1 MKTLYIEC
9 NMGAAGDMLT
19 AALLELLEDQDDFI
33 KRFNALGIKGV
44 EMKREDAVKCGI
56 KGTHVSMLIDGAEEC
71 SCDVHDHEQHEHTHE
86 HEHHHDHEHYHEHD
100 HAHDHAHDH
109 DHHHDHAH
117 HHSSLHDI
125 DHIISDLPLPS
136 KVKDDIYEVY
146 ELIAQA
152 ESHVHGMPVSDIHF
166 HEVGT
171 MDAVA
176 DVTAVCML
184 INELKPDRIIAS
196 PIHTGSGQVRCAHG
210 ILPVPAPATEYLLR
224 GIPSYSTDI
233 RGELCTPTGAA
244 LLKHFASSFG
254 PRPVMITEKTGCG
267 CGMKDFE
274 RANMVRAFLGSSNDN
289 SDVIVQLDCNIDDMT
304 GEEIGFACEEL
315 LNAGARDV
323 FTIPVQM
330 KKNRPG
336 ILLSVIT
343 TEDEKKKLRDLIF
356 KHTTTIGIRESVKN
370 RYILDRSTSTVQGA
384 LGDYEV
390 KKSSG
395 YGVKRSKAEYESKAE
410 IARENGISILD
421 LRKL

>member
-1 MKTLYIEC
+1 MKTLYFEC

-19 AALLELLEDQDDFI
+19 ASLLELLPDPDDFL
-33 KRFNALGIKGV
+33 KRFNALGLKGV
-44 EMKREDAVKCGI
+44 EMKCEKSVKCGI
-56 KGTHVSMLIDGAEEC
+56 TGTHVTMLIDGAEEE
-71 SCDVHDHEQHEHTHE
+71 SHDHHE
-86 HEHHHDHEHYHEHD
+86 HEHHHEHG
-100 HAHDHAHDH
+100 
-109 DHHHDHAH
+109 H

-125 DHIISDLPLPS
+125 EHIVADLKLPS
-136 KVKDDIYEVY
+136 KVKDDILDVY
-146 ELIAQA
+146 ELIAKA

-171 MDAVA
+171 MDAIA
-176 DVTAVCML
+176 DVTAFCML
-184 INELKPDRIIAS
+184 INEIAPDRIIAS
-196 PIHTGSGQVRCAHG
+196 PIHTGSGQVHCAHG
-210 ILPVPAPATEYLLR
+210 ILPVPAPATEYLLQ
-224 GIPSYSTDI
+224 GIPSYSTDT

-254 PRPVMITEKTGCG
+254 PRPVMATDKTGYG
-267 CGMKDFE
+267 CGKKDFDK
-274 RANMVRAFLGSSNDN
+274 ANIVRAFLGTEDDRT
-289 SDVIVQLDCNIDDMT
+289 DVIVELECNIDDMT

-323 FTIPVQM
+323 FTVPVQM

-343 TEDEKKKLRDLIF
+343 TEAEKEKFRDLIF
-356 KHTTTIGIRESVKN
+356 RHTTTIGIRECLKS
-370 RYILDRSTSTVQGA
+370 RYVLERKSITMQGA

-395 YGVKRSKAEYESKAE
+395 YNVSRSKAEYESKAR
-410 IARENGISILD
+410 IARENDMSILD